1 MQGSGQKW
9 SQCVE
14 EQAEGLEVESVR
26 VENSVGEN
34 REGG

>member
-1 MQGSGQKW
+1 MSQG
-9 SQCVE
+9 VE
-14 EQAEGLEVESVR
+14 EGAEGVEVETVR